1 MSTLTL
7 ENVSKVYPNGVA
19 AVEGVSFDVSSG
31 GFCVLLGP
39 SGCGKSTTLR
49 MVAGL
54 ESISGGTIRI
64 DGKVV
69 NNVHPKDRDI
79 AMVFQNYALYPHL
92 TVAANIAFP
101 LAMRGV
107 PKRDIEPR
115 VAQAA
120 AMLELSELLHRR
132 PAQLSGGQ
140 RQRVALARAI
150 VREPKVF
157 LFDEPLSNLDARMRH
172 HTRAELKTLHSRL
185 KVTSLYVTHDQEEAM
200 SLADVL
206 VVMAGGRVRQVG
218 SPMDVFEA
226 PADRFVAS
234 FIGSPP
240 MNFLDGVV
248 SPGPRGNMVVR
259 LVVAGVA
266 GPVVAAL
273 AADATPRAGANVV
286 VGVRPSACRL
296 ADDGEAAALRGAVTS
311 IELLG
316 EVMDVTID
324 CGGKAVV
331 ARVASQRGM
340 QVGEVVNVGFD
351 LAKVHVFEPGAS
363 GRRLAS
369 AAVETAAA
377 GERAA
382 VPV

>member
-7 ENVSKVYPNGVA
+7 QNVSKNYPNGVS
-19 AVEGVSFDVSSG
+19 AVSGVSFDVSSG

-69 NNVHPKDRDI
+69 NDVHPKDRDI
-79 AMVFQNYALYPHL
+79 AMVFQSYALYPHL
-92 TVAANIAFP
+92 TVADNIAFP

-107 PKRDIEPR
+107 SKQEIKPR

-120 AMLELSELLHRR
+120 GMLELTELLHRR

-172 HTRAELKTLHSRL
+172 HTRAELKVLHERL
-185 KVTSLYVTHDQEEAM
+185 RITSLYVTHDQEEAM

-206 VVMAGGRVRQVG
+206 VVMAGGQVRQVG
-218 SPMDVFEA
+218 SPMDVFET
-226 PADRFVAS
+226 PADRFVAA

-240 MNFLDGVV
+240 MNFLAGAVTQGSDG
-248 SPGPRGNMVVR
+248 RRAVR
-259 LVVAGVA
+259 MGGAA
-266 GPVVAAL
+266 GPVVAML
-273 AADATPRAGANVV
+273 GESVEANVGGVV
-286 VGVRPSACRL
+286 VGVRPTACRL
-296 ADDGEAAALRGAVTS
+296 DGDLREVGIDGRVRG

-316 EVMDVTID
+316 EVMDI
-324 CGGKAVV
+324 AVDAGMGSMV
-331 ARVASQRGM
+331 ARVPARRGLG
-340 QVGEVVNVGFD
+340 VGDSVRVGFD
-351 LAKVHVFEPGAS
+351 LSKVHVFATGDA
-363 GRRLAS
+363 GRRLD
-369 AAVETAAA
+369 V
-377 GERAA
+377 
-382 VPV
+382 VPVERGAVRHPVMA

>member
-19 AVEGVSFDVSSG
+19 AVEGVSFDVISG

-64 DGKVV
+64 DGKAV
-69 NNVHPKDRDI
+69 NKVHPKDRDI

-172 HTRAELKTLHSRL
+172 HTRAELKALHSRL

-248 SPGPRGNMVVR
+248 GAGPEGRVVVR
-259 LVVAGVA
+259 LGAT
-266 GPVVAAL
+266 GPIVAAL
-273 AADATPRAGANVV
+273 AGEATARVVANVV

-296 ADDGEAAALRGAVTS
+296 AEERENAALRGEVTA

-316 EVMDVTID
+316 EVMDVAID
-324 CGGKAVV
+324 VGGKSVV

-340 QVGEVVNVGFD
+340 RVGEIVNVGFD
-351 LAKVHVFEPGAS
+351 LAKVHVFEPGES
-363 GRRLAS
+363 GRRVSTVAS
-369 AAVETAAA
+369 EDSAVS
-377 GERAA
+377 ERAA
-382 VPV
+382 VPA

>member
-7 ENVSKVYPNGVA
+7 ENVSKVYPNGVS
-19 AVEGVSFDVSSG
+19 AVEGVSFNVSSG

-54 ESISGGTIRI
+54 ESISGGAIRI

-69 NNVHPKDRDI
+69 NSVHPKDRDI

-172 HTRAELKTLHSRL
+172 HTRAELKSLHARL

-226 PADRFVAS
+226 PADRFVAG

-248 SPGPRGNMVVR
+248 ADHGRAAVTLSQAP
-259 LVVAGVA
+259 
-266 GPVVAAL
+266 GPVVAEL
-273 AADATPRAGANVV
+273 AEGAAPQAGAVV
-286 VGVRPSACRL
+286 IGVRPSACSISQ
-296 ADDGEAAALRGAVTS
+296 ADAAALRGEVVGL
-311 IELLG
+311 ELLG
-316 EVMDVTID
+316 EVMDVSVSTRE
-324 CGGKAVV
+324 GVVV
-331 ARVASQRGM
+331 ARVPSQRGIE
-340 QVGEVVNVGFD
+340 VGGVVGVEID
-351 LAKVHVFEPGAS
+351 VSKVHVFEPGMD
-363 GRRLAS
+363 GRRLATAGRGS
-369 AAVETAAA
+369 AAIKTRVAL
-377 GERAA
+377 
-382 VPV
+382 PV